1 MSTTIDN
8 KIVEMSFN
16 NSDFE
21 KNAQQSIETTEKLKK
36 SLDFDGVGK
45 GLEQIGNSAKKI
57 DLTPIADAASV
68 VGEKFDT
75 MKYIAIFALQDI
87 YNMATR
93 TASQLVSLFAIQ
105 PVSSGFEEYELKMGS
120 IQTIMAST
128 GESLT
133 TVNGYLDELN
143 LYADKTIY
151 SFADMTNNIGKFTNA
166 GVSLDKAVAA
176 IQGISNEAAVS
187 GATTNEASRAMY
199 NFAQALSAGYVKL
212 IDWKSIENANMA
224 TVEFKQQLI
233 DTAEELGNL
242 EKQADG
248 TYKVLT
254 QSTTGSSMDETISA
268 TQNFNDSLSYQWMTT
283 DVLVN
288 TLHDYADETTEIG
301 KKAFA
306 AATEVKTFSMMMDTL
321 TEAAGSGWTESW
333 ETIIGDFEQA
343 KKFWT
348 KLTDY
353 FSDVIDGMSSSRNK
367 LLKGGLENGFDLIED
382 KVEAADIK
390 VEDFEQKIK
399 DLGNASGLAMDDI
412 INNAGSMGQAFADG
426 AISTDLITQAIN
438 ELAASA
444 GLSEDKTKSLNKA
457 ASDMFDGL
465 QAKSGRTLLQESL
478 FNTLDSIKTVIES
491 ITSAWNNVE
500 EGFTSSKLYDVITK
514 INKATVD
521 LKSYISENIA
531 DPWIDVQSAIT
542 DSGLSMDDFQS
553 RLIAAG
559 NQNGVDVQALID
571 QYGSLEECFA
581 QSAISTDLVT
591 QAYENLATETT
602 TTTRTVSK
610 TIDNIT
616 DVLDDYQNVVDE
628 VWNGDWKNAP
638 YRYQLLAD
646 AGWDYQKVQALVNRT
661 VDQHRLTLEDLNA
674 VGIETTTVT
683 EEQVEALN
691 ELADTARES
700 GVSVNAALNKMGNKT
715 GLRLAVESA
724 HDAFVSLKS
733 IASAAA
739 SSFSDVFA
747 DADLFKTLTDDAYSA
762 VSYIKQQTSEL
773 ANYVTSHFDAMKST
787 FSGIFDS
794 IKTIAVAFYNS
805 MKKIL
810 GDTSMYDGVKS
821 ALSSAVSWINKQIN
835 KLTSYITSHGEE
847 IEQTLTGVMKLGK
860 SITKDVAAVIS
871 GVVKV
876 LAKLFDNVTDAA
888 PDVLD
893 ITSNIGKFFEAL
905 ADGVD
910 VSEQITKFFDGLVEK
925 LPNVVTVIQEV
936 WNALKDVPVIGQI
949 ITSGENIW
957 AGIADGAWEE
967 IQKIESGE
975 VDIQSAILGVGET
988 IVNSM
993 ATAAQYVKDNG
1004 IQGII
1009 DVFKNGQIS
1018 ISEGLTGISGAV
1030 TEPSNEIVT
1039 GVNDFLD
1046 KLGQAAAAIAPI
1058 VGAFA
1063 VLKGVSDTITQF
1075 ANAIKSLAG
1084 PIEGVTDLIKG
1095 CTGLVNTL
1103 KTQITD
1109 LGKAVGFA
1117 IRTEAFLNLAICIG
1131 IIAGIMVVL
1140 AEVAKSNPEGIE
1152 QAMYIV
1158 VGIVA
1163 AMGVVMAVISEM
1175 TTGQIKKIQN
1185 VSKAA
1190 LELAG
1195 MIAILA
1201 GIVVVLSM
1209 LDQGALMQGLAG
1221 LAAVLTMLAIFIGVV
1236 AFIGGKFGNAK
1247 VEVTF
1252 DKVAQTVLAIAV
1264 SFLIIA
1270 AAIKLMCTCDTE
1282 KLSLATTIFAFFMV
1296 FLGVLM
1302 GAMAYISS
1310 NAAQATVFGNLMTKV
1325 GNAIKLIGEAFMFL
1339 GVGIFLIGQLSQEQL
1354 DRASTVMLAFAGFV
1368 TVLLIVCAVASKIS
1382 AGQMATFSTTILG
1395 MVAAIGIMALLA
1407 IALGYVDPAKFVVGV
1422 GLLALVTTLCVA
1434 MYGVMIFVSSK
1445 CNVSQMAKMGLTLLA
1460 MTVCIGIMAAIAVL
1474 LGYCDQTKL
1483 MQGIGFVSILVGLAS
1498 VMALAASTLQKDD
1511 IAAIAAIAAA
1521 VAILAVIAIAFTMLD
1536 PASLAVAVG
1545 ALGTL
1550 MICFGI
1556 LALCMSTLSK
1566 VKAPVAQVALLIAI
1580 LATIGG
1586 IIFLLCSFTDVS
1598 QAQSVGIA
1606 IGAMMLSLAGM
1617 MYVLSSMSTRMTFAG
1632 KQITQMLP
1640 IIGVAIGIMAACAIL
1655 IAVVCAIGGSN
1666 TDQALQIS
1674 AAIGILMLTLAASLE
1689 AFSHIKSSSISG
1701 QTVATLLILVV
1712 ALGLIGLI
1720 IGVLCNTIGDKISE
1734 AYAIS
1739 AALALMLGALTACA
1753 ILLAKFSN
1761 GNEISN
1767 NVVKSLAILTAALVV
1782 IGAVLG
1788 FMVANLPADKL
1799 ASAYQASL
1807 ALVIVLAGLT
1817 GCAIALSQFS
1827 GNAYI
1832 DGYVIATLAVLALCL
1847 FAIGP
1852 VLTNLV
1858 NGIGDKANA
1867 AIPAATALGIALVA
1881 LTAAA
1886 IILTKFSGNGV
1897 EPAGLGTAVAVMI
1910 LLTACFAVIGT
1921 VLATLISAVAPNVDA
1936 AIPAATALGIAL
1948 VALAGAAVILSN
1960 YHGDFITGVEA
1971 VGVLSVL
1978 IIAIVGVLAIIG
1990 GINNLLGGG
1999 LEAAVTSAMNVL
2011 AAIAQGIGKII
2022 SGIDVGITAS
2032 LVTMATNMAT
2042 AMTIMNVASAM
2053 INEGNISK
2061 IKLFGEAL
2069 KALGE
2074 GEIISAIGNL
2084 VGLKPAD
2091 LESTLTTLG
2100 KGVAA
2105 FSNELTGIDTATVE
2119 QGGNAAKALCE
2130 ALSNIPMEGGFLDNI
2145 FGTHNYDK
2153 FAEGAT
2159 AIGDAL
2165 RSFVE
2170 AVGEINT
2177 ETVQPSC
2184 DALKTLM
2191 ECLSNIPDTGGLLQD
2206 VLGGKDYS
2214 AFATGLSSIGGAL
2227 PEYVAAVGDISTE
2240 NVQASADALQYIM
2253 EKLKDMPSEGGW
2265 LDIFTGGQMD
2275 VGQFADMLPKIGTS
2289 LQEYCNNVNGAPLE
2303 NGKTAASV
2311 LSTICGS
2318 LKKIQT
2324 SGVNR
2329 DTVSGFQ
2336 QAVAALNEVDIS
2348 KLSET
2353 YSDENTANVFD
2364 NIGTKLSEGLKN
2376 AIESVDFSGAGQT
2389 LSAKLSEGLSA
2400 SISTDSNGSLSTL
2413 VSTMAQSLYNGESV
2427 ASFKTVGVNLANW
2440 FKMGL
2445 EQGFSSTDG
2454 GSISASGIVTSLTT
2468 EIEMQSQAMITAGT
2482 NLANWF
2488 KNGFSQAF
2496 ATLDS
2501 LSINLNSMILT
2512 LGTYYTNFS
2521 TAGVNLGNA
2530 FKDGISST
2538 LGDIS
2543 SVMSSLITSLNNHYL
2558 EFNAAGAN
2566 AMSAY
2571 ADGMSTSVY
2580 LASGHADAA
2589 ASAVVYALDAYSGSF
2604 AAPGA
2609 NAMSWYADGVRTG
2622 AGTAAGAIMDICGQL
2637 ISEASNY
2644 SGQFNTQGVNATNAY
2659 ATGISSTSGA
2669 ATSAAQSVYNAAC
2682 SAIST
2687 STSVFQSAGYNAAI
2701 GFANGIS
2708 NGSFA
2713 ATTAARAMA
2722 NAAADAAQK
2731 ALDEHSPSKVFYAI
2745 GDFAGQGLAIGMADT
2760 KTLVE
2765 KNAAMLATASVDG
2778 FNSIAG
2784 GGLLDLNSSI
2794 VPTIDYASLSS
2805 NTGKLDFSATMNR
2818 LISDPIKTSADLM
2831 AETQAKFDAS
2841 NQKIVDG
2848 LTAVQSDLSAYTDAI
2863 SNTETAMYLDG
2874 KKVASSLAKPMN
2886 KAMGTLA
2893 RQSKL

>member
-45 GLEQIGNSAKKI
+45 GLEQIGTSAKKI

-93 TASQLVSLFAIQ
+93 TASQIVSLFAVQ

-120 IQTIMAST
+120 VQTIMAST

-133 TVNGYLDELN
+133 TINGYLDELN

-353 FSDVIDGMSSSRNK
+353 FTDVIDGMSSSRNQ

-412 INNAGSMGQAFADG
+412 INDAGSMGQAFADG

-444 GLSEDKTKSLNKA
+444 GLSEDKTNSLNKA

-531 DPWIDVQSAIT
+531 DPWVDVQSAIT

-581 QSAISTDLVT
+581 QNAISADLVT

-602 TTTRTVSK
+602 TTTKTVTK
-610 TIDNIT
+610 TIDNIS
-616 DVLDDYQNVVDE
+616 DVLDDYQKVVDE

-661 VDQHRLTLEDLNA
+661 VDEHRLTLEDLNA

-733 IASAAA
+733 VASAAA

-747 DADLFKTLTDDAYSA
+747 DADLFKTLNDDAYSA
-762 VSYIKQQTSEL
+762 VSYIKQQTGEL
-773 ANYVTSHFDAMKST
+773 ANYVTSRFDAIKST

-794 IKTIAVAFYNS
+794 VKTIAVAFYNS

-835 KLTSYITSHGEE
+835 KLTSYISSNGEE

-860 SITKDVAAVIS
+860 SIAKDVAAVIS

-925 LPNVVTVIQEV
+925 LPNVVTVIQDV

-949 ITSGENIW
+949 ITAGENVW
-957 AGIADGAWEE
+957 AGIGDGAWEE

-1095 CTGLVNTL
+1095 CTGLVKTL
-1103 KTQITD
+1103 QTQITD

-1175 TTGQIKKIQN
+1175 TTDQIEKIQN

-1190 LELAG
+1190 LELAA

-1209 LDQGALMQGLAG
+1209 LDQGALIQGLVG
-1221 LAAVLTMLAIFIGVV
+1221 LGAVLTMLAIFIGVI
-1236 AFIGGKFGNAK
+1236 AWIGGKYGNAK

-1282 KLSLATTIFAFFMV
+1282 KLSLATSIFAFFMV

-1434 MYGVMIFVSSK
+1434 MYGVMMFISSK
-1445 CNVSQMAKMGLTLLA
+1445 CDATKMAKMGLTLLA

-1536 PASLAVAVG
+1536 PASLGVAVG
-1545 ALGTL
+1545 ALSTL

-1580 LATIGG
+1580 LASIGG

-1617 MYVLSSMSTRMTFAG
+1617 MYVLSSMSSTMTSAG

-1674 AAIGILMLTLAASLE
+1674 LAIGVLMLTLAASLE
-1689 AFSHIKSSSISG
+1689 AFSHIESSSVSG

-1753 ILLAKFSN
+1753 ILLAKFSD
-1761 GNEISN
+1761 GKTIDN
-1767 NVVKSLAILTAALVV
+1767 NVVKSLAVLVAALAV
-1782 IGAVLG
+1782 IGLVLG
-1788 FMVANLPADKL
+1788 VMVAALPTDKL

-1817 GCAIALSQFS
+1817 AAAIALSQFS
-1827 GNAYI
+1827 GNAKI
-1832 DGYVIATLAVLALCL
+1832 DASVIATLVVLSACL

-1852 VLTNLV
+1852 VLSDLV
-1858 NGIGDKANA
+1858 NGIGNNVDA
-1867 AIPAATALGIALVA
+1867 ALPAAGALTLVLVA
-1881 LTAAA
+1881 LAAA
-1886 IILTKFSGNGV
+1886 AGILCEFSKNGV
-1897 EPAGLGTAVAVMI
+1897 EPAGLGTALVVMVV
-1910 LLTACFAVIGT
+1910 LSACFGIVGT
-1921 VLATLISAVAPNVDA
+1921 TLATLISAVAPNVDA
-1936 AIPAATALGIAL
+1936 AIPTAAALAVALIAL
-1948 VALAGAAVILSN
+1948 AAVTVILSN

-1978 IIAIVGVLAIIG
+1978 ILAIVGVLGIIG

-2011 AAIAQGIGKII
+2011 AAITEGIGKII
-2022 SGIDVGITAS
+2022 SGVALGTSAA
-2032 LVTMATNMAT
+2032 LVTVATNMAT

-2053 INEGNISK
+2053 IDESNIAK
-2061 IKLFGEAL
+2061 IMLYGEAL
-2069 KALGE
+2069 TALGK

-2105 FSNELTGIDTATVE
+2105 FAKELTGIDTATVE

-2130 ALSNIPMEGGFLDNI
+2130 ALSDIPMEGGFLDNI

-2153 FAEGAT
+2153 FAEGVKS
-2159 AIGDAL
+2159 IGAAL
-2165 RSFVE
+2165 PAFVE
-2170 AVGEINT
+2170 SVGDINT
-2177 ETVQPSC
+2177 DRVQPSC
-2184 DALKTLM
+2184 EALKTLM
-2191 ECLSNIPDTGGLLQD
+2191 ECFNGIEKSDGLLQKIM
-2206 VLGGKDYS
+2206 GGTDYS
-2214 AFATGLSSIGGAL
+2214 KFAQGMKDIGSAL
-2227 PEYVAAVGDISTE
+2227 PEYVDAVGDTSTE
-2240 NVQASADALQYIM
+2240 NVQASADAIHYIL
-2253 EKLKDMPSEGGW
+2253 EKFNDMPKMNGVV
-2265 LDIFTGGQMD
+2265 DFFTGGDMTPD
-2275 VGQFADMLPKIGTS
+2275 QFATFLPTIGS
-2289 LQEYCNNVNGAPLE
+2289 ALNGYCSNVSGADLDSGRNAANTMAVIING
-2303 NGKTAASV
+2303 
-2311 LSTICGS
+2311 
-2318 LKKIQT
+2318 LKNMQN

-2329 DTVSGFQ
+2329 DTVSGFTAAIQSLNDVDLAGLTQKYGDTNSANIFEQVAKSLSDGLQ
-2336 QAVAALNEVDIS
+2336 QAIS
-2348 KLSET
+2348 Q
-2353 YSDENTANVFD
+2353 
-2364 NIGTKLSEGLKN
+2364 
-2376 AIESVDFSGAGQT
+2376 VDFTSAGQT
-2389 LSAKLSEGLSA
+2389 LNTKLAEGLSSA
-2400 SISTDSNGSLSTL
+2400 VSTDSSGNLNNII
-2413 VSTMAQSLYNGESV
+2413 STMAQALYNGQ
-2427 ASFKTVGVNLANW
+2427 ATQSFKTIGVNLANF

-2445 EQGFSSTDG
+2445 QEGLTNADTSGMSMNT
-2454 GSISASGIVTSLTT
+2454 IITTITSGIGSH
-2468 EIEMQSQAMITAGT
+2468 SQELVTAGV
-2482 NLANWF
+2482 NLGNWF
-2488 KNGFSQAF
+2488 KNGFNQSF
-2496 ATLDS
+2496 GSYD
-2501 LSINLNSMILT
+2501 SINTLMSTMIT
-2512 LGTYYTNFS
+2512 SIGAYYINFY

-2530 FKDGISST
+2530 FKDGVSST

-2543 SVMSSLITSLNNHYL
+2543 SVMSSLITILNNHYL

-2571 ADGMSTSVY
+2571 ADGMSTGVY
-2580 LASGHADAA
+2580 LASGNADAA
-2589 ASAVVYALDAYSGSF
+2589 ASAVVSALNAYSGSF

-2609 NAMSWYADGVRTG
+2609 NAMSWYADGVSAG
-2622 AGTAAGAIMDICGQL
+2622 AGTAASAIVDISNQL

-2644 SGQFNTQGVNATNAY
+2644 SSRFNTQGVNATNAY

-2687 STSVFQSAGYNAAI
+2687 STSVFETAGYNAAI

-2760 KTLVE
+2760 RTLVE

>member
-45 GLEQIGNSAKKI
+45 GLEQIGTSAKKI

-87 YNMATR
+87 YDMATR
-93 TASQLVSLFAIQ
+93 TASQIVSLFAVQ

-187 GATTNEASRAMY
+187 GANTNEASRAMY

-321 TEAAGSGWTESW
+321 SEAAGSGWTESW
-333 ETIIGDFEQA
+333 ETIVGDFEQA

-353 FSDVIDGMSSSRNK
+353 FSDVIDGMSTSRNE

-382 KVEAADIK
+382 KVESADIK

-412 INNAGSMGQAFADG
+412 INDAGSMGQAFADG

-438 ELAASA
+438 ELAVSA

-478 FNTLDSIKTVIES
+478 FNTLDAIKTVIES
-491 ITSAWNNVE
+491 ITGAWNNVE
-500 EGFTSSKLYDVITK
+500 EGFTSSKLYNVITK

-531 DPWIDVQSAIT
+531 DPWVDVQSAIT

-571 QYGSLEECFA
+571 EYGSLEECFA
-581 QSAISTDLVT
+581 QNAISADLVT

-602 TTTRTVSK
+602 TTTKTVTK

-616 DVLDDYQNVVDE
+616 DVLDDYQKVVDE

-661 VDQHRLTLEDLNA
+661 VDEHRLTLEDLNA

-700 GVSVNAALNKMGNKT
+700 GVSVNAALNKMGKKT
-715 GLRLAVESA
+715 GLRLAVESV

-733 IASAAA
+733 VASAAA
-739 SSFSDVFA
+739 SSFGDVFA

-762 VSYIKQQTSEL
+762 VSYIKQQTGEL
-773 ANYVTSHFDAMKST
+773 ANYVTSRFDAMKST
-787 FSGIFDS
+787 FSGLFDS

-810 GDTSMYDGVKS
+810 GDTSMYDDVKS
-821 ALSSAVSWINKQIN
+821 ALASAVSWINKQIN
-835 KLTSYITSHGEE
+835 KLTSYISSHGEE

-860 SITKDVAAVIS
+860 SIAKDIAAVIS
-871 GVVKV
+871 GIVKV

-905 ADGVD
+905 AAGVD

-925 LPNVVTVIQEV
+925 LPNVVNVIQNV
-936 WNALKDVPVIGQI
+936 WNALKDVPVVGQI
-949 ITSGENIW
+949 ITAGENIW
-957 AGIADGAWEE
+957 AGIGDGAWEE

-975 VDIQSAILGVGET
+975 IDIQSAIVGVGET
-988 IVNSM
+988 IVNAM

-1058 VGAFA
+1058 AGAFV
-1063 VLKGVSDTITQF
+1063 VLKGVADTVTQF
-1075 ANAIKSLAG
+1075 ANVIKSLAG
-1084 PIEGVTDLIKG
+1084 PIETATDLLKG
-1095 CTGLVNTL
+1095 CKDLVKAL
-1103 KTQITD
+1103 QTQITD
-1109 LGKAVGFA
+1109 LGKAIGFA
-1117 IRTEAFLNLAICIG
+1117 IHTEAFINLAICIG
-1131 IIAGIMVVL
+1131 IIAGVIVIL
-1140 AEVAKSNPEGIE
+1140 AEVAKSNPEGME
-1152 QAMYIV
+1152 QAIYAV

-1163 AMGVVMAVISEM
+1163 AMALVMAVISEM
-1175 TTGQIKKIQN
+1175 STSQIEKIQK
-1185 VSKAA
+1185 VSQAA
-1190 LELAG
+1190 MELAG

-1209 LDQGALMQGLAG
+1209 LDQAALIQGLVG
-1221 LAAVLTMLAIFIGVV
+1221 LGAVLAMLAIFIGVI

-1247 VEVTF
+1247 VAVTF

-1270 AAIKLMCTCDTE
+1270 GAIKLMCTCDTE
-1282 KLSLATTIFAFFMV
+1282 KLSLSTQIFSFFMV

-1302 GAMAYISS
+1302 AAMAYISS
-1310 NAAQATVFGNLMTKV
+1310 NAAKATVFGNLMTKV
-1325 GNAIKLIGEAFMFL
+1325 GNSIKLIGEAFMFL
-1339 GVGIFLIGQLSQEQL
+1339 GIGIFLIGQLSQEQL

-1368 TVLLIVCAVASKIS
+1368 TVLLIVCAIASKIS
-1382 AGQMATFSTTILG
+1382 AGQMATFSTTILS
-1395 MVAAIGIMALLA
+1395 MVAAIGVMALLA

-1422 GLLALVTTLCVA
+1422 GLLSLVTALCVA
-1434 MYGVMIFVSSK
+1434 MYGVMMFISGK
-1445 CNVSQMAKMGLTLLA
+1445 CNAEKMAKMGVTLLA

-1498 VMALAASTLQKDD
+1498 VMALAASQIEKDD
-1511 IAAIAAIAAA
+1511 LVGIAALAAA
-1521 VAILAVIAIAFTMLD
+1521 VAILAVIAIAFTTLD
-1536 PASLAVAVG
+1536 PASLGVAVG
-1545 ALGTL
+1545 ALSTL

-1556 LALCMSTLSK
+1556 MGLCMSTLSK

-1580 LATIGG
+1580 LASIGG

-1606 IGAMMLSLAGM
+1606 IGAMMLSLAAM
-1617 MYVLSSMSTRMTFAG
+1617 MYILSSMSTRMTLAG

-1674 AAIGILMLTLAASLE
+1674 AAIGVLMLTLAASLE
-1689 AFSHIKSSSISG
+1689 AFSHIKSSSVSG
-1701 QTVATLLILVV
+1701 QTVATLLLLVV
-1712 ALGLIGLI
+1712 ALGLIGVL

-1739 AALALMLGALTACA
+1739 AALALMLGALTTCV
-1753 ILLAKFSN
+1753 ILLAKF
-1761 GNEISN
+1761 GDGKTIDN
-1767 NVVKSLAILTAALVV
+1767 NVVTSLGILVV
-1782 IGAVLG
+1782 ALAVIGLVLG
-1788 FMVANLPADKL
+1788 LMVANLPADKL

-1817 GCAIALSQFS
+1817 GCVIALSKLC
-1827 GNAYI
+1827 GNAHIDEYI
-1832 DGYVIATLAVLALCL
+1832 LATLGVLSLCL
-1847 FAIGP
+1847 LVIGP

-1858 NGIGDKANA
+1858 NGIGDKADA
-1867 AIPAATALGIALVA
+1867 AIPAAAALAIALIG

-1886 IILTKFSGNGV
+1886 VILTKFSANGV
-1897 EPAGLGTAVAVMI
+1897 NSEGLGTTLVM
-1910 LLTACFAVIGT
+1910 LGVLTACLYVIGN

-1936 AIPAATALGIAL
+1936 AIPAAAALAIAL
-1948 VALAGAAVILSN
+1948 IGLAGAAVILSN
-1960 YHGDFITGVEA
+1960 YHGDFITGVQA
-1971 VGVLSVL
+1971 VGVLSALVL
-1978 IIAIVGVLAIIG
+1978 AIVGVLGIIG
-1990 GINNLLGGG
+1990 GINQFLGGG
-1999 LEAAVTSAMNVL
+1999 LKQAVESAMDVFY
-2011 AAIAQGIGKII
+2011 AIAQGVGKII
-2022 SGIDVGITAS
+2022 SGIGVGMSAA
-2032 LVTMATNMAT
+2032 LVDIMTNVSK
-2042 AMTIMNVASAM
+2042 AMLIMNMSCALVDESN
-2053 INEGNISK
+2053 INK

-2069 KALGE
+2069 VALGTGQIVE
-2074 GEIISAIGNL
+2074 AIGNFF
-2084 VGLKPAD
+2084 GMD
-2091 LESTLTTLG
+2091 MTGITLTLTELG

-2105 FSNELTGIDTATVE
+2105 FAKELTGVDTATVE

-2130 ALSNIPMEGGFLDNI
+2130 ALSNIPMEGGFLDQI

-2153 FAEGAT
+2153 FAEGVT
-2159 AIGDAL
+2159 AIGKAL
-2165 RSFVE
+2165 PTFVE

-2177 ETVQPSC
+2177 DTVQPSC
-2184 DALKTLM
+2184 EALKTLM
-2191 ECLSNIPDTGGLLQD
+2191 ECLKNIPVTGGLLQD
-2206 VLGGKDYS
+2206 LMGDTDYTK
-2214 AFATGLSSIGGAL
+2214 FAEGVKSIGAAL
-2227 PEYVAAVGDISTE
+2227 PAYVESVGDVSTE
-2240 NVQASADALQYIM
+2240 NVQSSVDALQYLM
-2253 EKLKDMPSEGGW
+2253 ERLKEMPYEGG
-2265 LDIFTGGQMD
+2265 LFDVFTGGQMNI
-2275 VGQFADMLPKIGTS
+2275 GQFAEYLPKIGTA
-2289 LQEYCNNVNGAPLE
+2289 LKDYCTNTSGGDWDG
-2303 NGKTAASV
+2303 GKTAASTM
-2311 LSTICGS
+2311 SIICNS
-2318 LKKIQT
+2318 LKNIQT

-2336 QAVAALNEVDIS
+2336 QAVQALNETDIS

-2353 YSDENTANVFD
+2353 YSSENTANVFD

-2400 SISTDSNGSLSTL
+2400 SISTDSGGSLSTL
-2413 VSTMAQSLYNGESV
+2413 VSTMAQSLYNGESTQ
-2427 ASFKTVGVNLANW
+2427 SFLTVGINLANY

-2445 EQGFSSTDG
+2445 QQGFNSTDG
-2454 GSISASGIVTSLTT
+2454 TGISASGIVTSLTT
-2468 EIEMQSQAMITAGT
+2468 EIEMQSQSMVTAGT

-2488 KNGFSQAF
+2488 KTGFSQAF
-2496 ATLDS
+2496 TTLDS
-2501 LSINLNSMILT
+2501 MSTSLNSLILT
-2512 LGTYYTNFS
+2512 IGTYYTNFN
-2521 TAGVNLGNA
+2521 TAGVNLGSA
-2530 FKDGISST
+2530 FKDG
-2538 LGDIS
+2538 
-2543 SVMSSLITSLNNHYL
+2543 MRSSLADVTSSIDSIVASLWSMTPS
-2558 EFNAAGAN
+2558 FTAAGAN
-2566 AMSAY
+2566 AMGAY
-2571 ADGMSTSVY
+2571 ASGMIASVS
-2580 LASGHADAA
+2580 LAAGHATEAASNALNALNNYAPFFSAPGTNAMFWYGLGIAIATTDANAGVTVVLNNIIQTLTDAA
-2589 ASAVVYALDAYSGSF
+2589 SKFTIEGEKHSIDYAEGL
-2604 AAPGA
+2604 
-2609 NAMSWYADGVRTG
+2609 
-2622 AGTAAGAIMDICGQL
+2622 
-2637 ISEASNY
+2637 E
-2644 SGQFNTQGVNATNAY
+2644 
-2659 ATGISSTSGA
+2659 SGA
-2669 ATSAAQSVYNAAC
+2669 DNAYNAALWVLAAAC
-2682 SAIST
+2682 VGIST
-2687 STSVFQSAGYNAAI
+2687 STGTFFSAGLNAAY

-2708 NGSFA
+2708 AGSFA
-2713 ATTAARAMA
+2713 AVISASAMA
-2722 NAAADAAQK
+2722 NAAASAAK
-2731 ALDEHSPSKVFYAI
+2731 AALAEHSPSKVFEQI
-2745 GDFAGQGLAIGMADT
+2745 GNYGGQGLAIGFDNT
-2760 KTLVE
+2760 QNLVRE
-2765 KNAAMLATASVDG
+2765 SGTNLALSAVDGISDGLSDLNAA
-2778 FNSIAG
+2778 I
-2784 GGLLDLNSSI
+2784 I
-2794 VPTIDYASLSS
+2794 PTIDYASLAT

-2818 LISDPIKTSADLM
+2818 LISEPVRSSVDVMNDIGKEIKS
-2831 AETQAKFDAS
+2831 S
-2841 NQKIVDG
+2841 NNDVI
-2848 LTAVQSDLSAYTDAI
+2848 SAI
-2863 SNTETAMYLDG
+2863 SDISKPSYTIEGITYDDG
-2874 KKVASSLAKPMN
+2874 SAVARAISDITRYANIAK
-2886 KAMGTLA
+2886 
-2893 RQSKL
+2893 RR